1 MRRKWGDQI
10 FEGERESEREKERNG
25 DFKAMEK
32 NYHFEERGLIFI
44 MIFIFIMIL
53 IIKREDISKYSESL
67 TFTLQ
72 ARWLPLSN
80 MTGCIPK
87 CTVR

>member
-32 NYHFEERGLIFI
+32 NYHFEERGRAGDRRE
-44 MIFIFIMIL
+44 MRRQGGGDIL
-53 IIKREDISKYSESL
+53 RIKRERERK
-67 TFTLQ
+67 
-72 ARWLPLSN
+72 
-80 MTGCIPK
+80 
-87 CTVR
+87 VR